1 MKIQV
6 VAALLCLIVVLY
18 SEGPCKTLPT
28 TCPEGYTKLT
38 NQRISPNCYL
48 FGGSNTEN
56 RTDWHVANA
65 ICTSTPG
72 AYLWIPE
79 TEEEAKAVLV
89 KFDAFGKLQGFDIFT
104 GANNLADRNRYVYAG
119 TNGIFDPNNLPFG
132 IPTGGNPISKSK
144 YCVELEW
151 NMENRVFE
159 WDADPCS
166 GSSNEGYVC
175 EFPIILSSTSTLG
188 VNCVPISGSTSQDIF
203 TDGGAIKQSPNS
215 SVGAV
220 ETKIVYNNNKIQ
232 TYVYKCRGIKYTV
245 GKK

>member
-18 SEGPCKTLPT
+18 SEGKSYGKRIWKGNSRYNYKFGGENYGYYNQGKQCRRCKGPCKTLPT
-28 TCPEGYTKLT
+28 TCPAGYTKLT

-48 FGGSNTEN
+48 FGGSNREN

-119 TNGIFDPNNLPFG
+119 TNGIFDPNNLPFA
-132 IPTGGNPISKSK
+132 TGGNPISKSK

-175 EFPIILSSTSTLG
+175 EFPIAEA
-188 VNCVPISGSTSQDIF
+188 C
-203 TDGGAIKQSPNS
+203 
-215 SVGAV
+215 
-220 ETKIVYNNNKIQ
+220 Y
-232 TYVYKCRGIKYTV
+232 
-245 GKK
+245 

>member
-89 KFDAFGKLQGFDIFT
+89 KFDAF
-104 GANNLADRNRYVYAG
+104 A
-119 TNGIFDPNNLPFG
+119 
-132 IPTGGNPISKSK
+132 TGGNPISKSK

>member
-18 SEGPCKTLPT
+18 SEGKSYGKRIWKGNSRYNYKFGGENYGYYNQGKQCRRCKGPCKTLPT
-28 TCPEGYTKLT
+28 TCPAGYTKLT

-48 FGGSNTEN
+48 FGGSNREN

-132 IPTGGNPISKSK
+132 IPTGGNPIAKSK

-151 NMENRVFE
+151 NLENRVFE

-175 EFPIILSSTSTLG
+175 EFPIAES
-188 VNCVPISGSTSQDIF
+188 C
-203 TDGGAIKQSPNS
+203 
-215 SVGAV
+215 
-220 ETKIVYNNNKIQ
+220 Y
-232 TYVYKCRGIKYTV
+232 
-245 GKK
+245 